1 MPPITLSHQ
10 SERAHDGLA
19 ALATISRVTEAAGEA
34 ARSALSGASAV
45 GFVAT
50 HTEIAQSVIRW
61 QTRNEK
67 NVRILSKVSLE
78 TTGRKRS

>member
-50 HTEIAQSVIRW
+50 HTQIGLCGAVE
-61 QTRNEK
+61 
-67 NVRILSKVSLE
+67 
-78 TTGRKRS
+78 G